1 MSHPLYIAF
10 IWHQHQPLY
19 KSRSSDPLAAP
30 GASSFYYLGNY
41 HLPWVRL
48 HGTKD
53 YLDLVL
59 LLQQYPK
66 LHQTVNLV
74 PSLILQLEDYIAGKA
89 MDPYLAVALTPTEQ
103 LSEQQQEF
111 IIEHF
116 FDANHH
122 TLIDPN
128 PRYAELYGQR
138 QDNGRAWCKD
148 NWEAQDY
155 SDLLAWHN
163 LAWFD
168 PLFWDD
174 PEIEQ
179 WLKQGRNFTLS
190 DRQRIYSKQ
199 RQILSR
205 IIPQHREMQAKG
217 QLEVITSPYTHPIL
231 PLLADTNVGRVAIPN
246 MNLPQHRFQW
256 EEDIP
261 RHLQKAWDCYQDR
274 FGCTPR
280 GLWPSEQ
287 AVSPQI
293 LPYVAKQG
301 FKWLCSDEAVLGN
314 TMKHFFHRDGSGNVA
329 EPEFLY
335 RPYRLATPEGDLAI
349 VFRDHRLSDLIG
361 FTYGAMEPKKA
372 ASDLVGHLE
381 AIARSLKYRQYDGA
395 TALAQ
400 PWLVTIALDGENC
413 WEHYQQDGKPFLE
426 ALYQTFSNHPDLKL
440 VTVSEFIEQF
450 PPTESLPSHQLHT
463 GSWVDGSLT
472 TWIGDP
478 AKNKAWDLLTEA
490 RLVLA
495 QHPEATEEN
504 NPEVWEALYAA
515 EGSDWFWWF
524 GEGHSSNQDVIFD
537 QLFREHLA
545 AIYQALNLPVPENV
559 IKPVE
564 IHEARGDRL
573 PESFIHPTIDG
584 VGDEQDWDRA
594 GRIEIGGAR
603 GTMHRSSVIQR
614 LWYGVD
620 HLNFYLRLDFQSGIL
635 PGKGCPPEL
644 NLLWFY
650 PDRPM
655 INSPVPLRDI
665 PNEAPVNYM
674 FHHHLGINL
683 LTNSL
688 WFQEA
693 GEHHQWHSRASRAQV
708 GLNRCLEV
716 AVPWADL
723 HIEPD
728 YPIRLI
734 LILSESERFCSYL
747 PENALIPIEVP

>member
-1 MSHPLYIAF
+1 MSHPLYVAF

-19 KSRSSDPLAAP
+19 KSRSRDFLADPTALVP
-30 GASSFYYLGNY
+30 NMGQY

-59 LLQQYPK
+59 LLERYPK

-74 PSLILQLEDYIAGKA
+74 PSLILQLEDYIAGTA
-89 MDPYLAVALTPTEQ
+89 MDPYLAVALTPTERLNEAQ
-103 LSEQQQEF
+103 KIF

-128 PRYAELYGQR
+128 PRYAELYTQR
-138 QDNGRAWCKD
+138 QEKGRSWCRE
-148 NWEAQDY
+148 NWNLQDY

-174 PEIEQ
+174 PEIAK
-179 WLKQGRNFTLS
+179 WLEQGRNFRLS

-199 RQILSR
+199 REILSR
-205 IIPQHREMQAKG
+205 IVPQHRSMQENG
-217 QLEVITSPYTHPIL
+217 QLEVTTTPYTHPIL
-231 PLLADTNVGRVAIPN
+231 PLLANTDVGRVAVPN
-246 MNLPQHRFQW
+246 MNLPHHRFQW

-261 RHLQKAWDCYQDR
+261 RHLQKAWDFYAER
-274 FGCTPR
+274 FGCEVR
-280 GLWPSEQ
+280 GLWPSEE

-293 LPYVAKQG
+293 LPYVAQQG
-301 FKWLCSDEAVLGN
+301 FKWLVSDEAVLGN
-314 TMKHFFHRDGSGNVA
+314 TINHFFHRDGSGNVG
-329 EPEFLY
+329 EPELLY
-335 RPYRLATPEGDLAI
+335 RPYRLETHAGELAI

-361 FTYGAMEPKKA
+361 FTYASMEPKKA
-372 ASDLVGHLE
+372 AADLVGHLE
-381 AIARSLKYRQYDGA
+381 AIARSLKHRQSSGE
-395 TALAQ
+395 TALQ
-400 PWLVTIALDGENC
+400 EPWLVTIALDGENC
-413 WEHYQQDGKPFLE
+413 WEHYQLDGKPFLE
-426 ALYQTFSNHPDLKL
+426 ALYQTFSDHSEIKL
-440 VTVSEFIEQF
+440 VTVSEFIDNF
-450 PPTESLPSHQLHT
+450 PATATLTAEKLHT
-463 GSWVDGSLT
+463 GSWVDGNLT

-478 AKNKAWDLLTEA
+478 AKNRAWDLLTEA
-490 RLVLA
+490 RQVLA
-495 QHPEATEEN
+495 DRPEVTEEN

-524 GEGHSSNQDVIFD
+524 GEGHSSNQDAIFD

-545 AIYQALNLPVPENV
+545 GIYQALNLPVPDNV
-559 IKPVE
+559 RRPVE
-564 IHEARGDRL
+564 VHEARGDHR
-573 PESFIHPTIDG
+573 PESFIHPVIDG
-584 VGDEQDWDRA
+584 VGDEQDWDKA

-603 GTMHRSSVIQR
+603 GTMHRSSAIQR
-614 LWYGVD
+614 IWYGVD
-620 HLNFYLRLDFQSGIL
+620 HLNFYLRLDFQTGVL
-635 PGKGCPPEL
+635 PGKGCPPQL

-650 PDRPM
+650 PDRTMP
-655 INSPVPLRDI
+655 NSPIPLANL
-665 PNEAPVNYM
+665 PEEPPLNYL

-693 GEHHQWHSRASRAQV
+693 GENHQWHDRPTRAQV
-708 GLNRCLEV
+708 GLESCLEL
-716 AVPWADL
+716 AIPWADL

-734 LILSESERFCSYL
+734 LVLSEGDRFCSYM